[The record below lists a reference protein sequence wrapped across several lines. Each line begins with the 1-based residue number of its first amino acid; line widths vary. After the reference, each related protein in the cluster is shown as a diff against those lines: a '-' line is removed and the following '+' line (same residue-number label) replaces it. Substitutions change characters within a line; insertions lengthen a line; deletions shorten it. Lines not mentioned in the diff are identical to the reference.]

1 VGGDLQGA
9 AHLVE
14 VVLGQL
20 GGQVLVASFKSSV
33 DLVDVGLPQILPLLR
48 SAVGC
53 GHAPLRLLATG
64 PASGDVR
71 HVEPWVH
78 DDAIAVG

>member
-14 VVLGQL
+14 VVVGQL

-48 SAVGC
+48 SAVEC
-53 GHAPLRLLATG
+53 GMRLSG
-64 PASGDVR
+64 FSPASVTAR
-71 HVEPWVH
+71 ATVPS
-78 DDAIAVG
+78 AITSGSFPPKR